1 MVDKILLE
9 KLKSNFNEAFWFIK
23 TNKVRTFLTALG
35 IIFGVASVITMLAI
49 GNGAEKEILAQLEL
63 VGVNNI
69 VVTPIP
75 DDIKDNSNE
84 NEEENENNET
94 KRFSKGLDLLD
105 ALSVKDNIPG
115 VKLVSPEII
124 LDTYVINSGRQ
135 NPVKLVGVT
144 DSFFDSSNIGL
155 ENGKDFSSYQHVNGL
170 PVCIIGKK
178 VEKKLFTGESAL
190 GKYIKVKNVWLQV
203 IGIIEEKLIS
213 EQAQENLGI
222 RDLNQDVYIPI
233 KTFLVRYQD
242 RKIISDKPRFS
253 GGSGGGG
260 FIVVGGNQNGPKE
273 RQPRGNYHQI
283 DKLTIQVSNSNE
295 LKATA
300 EVLSKML
307 KRRHND
313 VLDFEITIPI
323 QLLKQQQKTKQI
335 FNIVLSIIAGISL
348 LIGGIGIMNIM
359 LASVLER
366 TKEIGIMRAIGAT
379 EEDVILQF
387 LSESVLISIGGG
399 IIGIFLGIIGAYVI
413 EIVSGIETVLSLN
426 SIMLSFFIAVAI
438 GLIFGIF
445 PAKSAANKR
454 PIEAL
459 RSE

>member
-1 MVDKILLE
+1 MIDKILLE
-9 KLKSNFNEAFWFIK
+9 KLKSNFKEAYWFIT
-23 TNKVRTFLTALG
+23 TNKVRSFLTALG

-75 DDIKDNSNE
+75 DKEDESASMND
-84 NEEENENNET
+84 EEDDKEES
-94 KRFSKGLDLLD
+94 KRFSKGLDVLD
-105 ALSVKDNIPG
+105 TQSILQHIPT
-115 VKLVSPEII
+115 VNLVSPEI
-124 LDTYVINSGRQ
+124 LLETYVINNGRQ
-135 NPVKLVGVT
+135 NSVRLVGIAPEY
-144 DSFFDSSNIGL
+144 FKSSNINL
-155 ENGKDFSSYQHVNGL
+155 DSGKAFSEFQIKNAL
-170 PVCIIGKK
+170 PVCIVGKK
-178 VEKKLFTGESAL
+178 VEKKLFTGETAI
-190 GKYIKVKNVWLQV
+190 GKRIKVKDVWLQI
-203 IGIIEEKLIS
+203 IGVIEEKLIS
-213 EQAQENLGI
+213 DKAQENLGI
-222 RDLNQDVYIPI
+222 RDLNEDVYIPLN
-233 KTFLVRYQD
+233 TFLVRYQD
-242 RKIISDKPRFS
+242 RKIITDKIGASNRGQS
-253 GGSGGGG
+253 A
-260 FIVVGGNQNGPKE
+260 GPKK
-273 RQPRGNYHQI
+273 RIPRGNYHQI
-283 DKLTIQVSNSNE
+283 DKLTVQVSNSSE

-366 TKEIGIMRAIGAT
+366 TKEIGIIRAIGAT

-387 LSESVLISIGGG
+387 LSESVLISVGGG
-399 IIGIFLGIIGAYVI
+399 VVGIILGVIGAYVI
-413 EIVSGIETVLSLN
+413 EMFSGIETVLSLN
-426 SIMLSFFIAVAI
+426 SILLSFFIAVII

-445 PAKSAANKR
+445 PAKAAANKR

>member
-1 MVDKILLE
+1 MIDKILFE
-9 KLKSNFNEAFWFIK
+9 KLKSNFSEAFWFIK

-69 VVTPIP
+69 VVTPIL
-75 DDIKDNSNE
+75 D
-84 NEEENENNET
+84 EENEDAQDEEEGESES
-94 KRFSKGLDLLD
+94 KRFSKGLDILD
-105 ALSVKDNIPG
+105 AISAQKNIPSI
-115 VKLVSPEII
+115 KLVSPEII
-124 LDTYVINSGRQ
+124 LNTYVINNGRQ
-135 NPVKLVGVT
+135 NSVKLVGISPT
-144 DSFFDSSNIGL
+144 FFETSNINL
-155 ENGKDFSSYQHVNGL
+155 ENGKSFSAYQIKNAL

-178 VEKKLFTGESAL
+178 VEKKLFTGQSAL
-190 GKYIKVKNVWLQV
+190 GKQIKVKDVWLQV
-203 IGIIEEKLIS
+203 IGVIEEKMIS
-213 EQAQENLGI
+213 DKSQENLGI
-222 RDLNQDVYIPI
+222 RDLNKDVYIPLN
-233 KTFLVRYQD
+233 TFLVRYKD
-242 RKIISDKPRFS
+242 RKIISDKIGARNR
-253 GGSGGGG
+253 
-260 FIVVGGNQNGPKE
+260 NQNGPKK
-273 RQPRGNYHQI
+273 RIPRGNYHQI
-283 DKLTIQVSNSNE
+283 DKLTLQVSNSNE

-335 FNIVLSIIAGISL
+335 FNIVLIIIAGISL

-366 TKEIGIMRAIGAT
+366 TKEIGIIRAIGAT

-387 LSESVLISIGGG
+387 LSESVLISLGGG
-399 IIGIFLGIIGAYVI
+399 IIGIILGIIGAYVI

-426 SIMLSFFIAVAI
+426 SILISFFIAVI
-438 GLIFGIF
+438 VGLVFGIF
-445 PAKSAANKR
+445 PARAAAKKR
-454 PIEAL
+454 PIQAL

>member
-1 MVDKILLE
+1 MTVSKILIE
-9 KLKSNFNEAFWFIK
+9 KLISNFNEAFRFIK

-49 GNGAEKEILAQLEL
+49 GKGAEKEILAQLEL

-75 DDIKDNSNE
+75 DEKDDNSE
-84 NEEENENNET
+84 NQEESGKLEN
-94 KRFSKGLDLLD
+94 KRFSKGLDILD
-105 ALSVKDNIPG
+105 AESIQNNIPSVKI
-115 VKLVSPEII
+115 VSPEII
-124 LDTYVINSGRQ
+124 LNTYVINNGRQ
-135 NPVKLVGVT
+135 HSVKLIGIT
-144 DSFFDSSNIGL
+144 PNFFESLNIHLEKGKSFSN
-155 ENGKDFSSYQHVNGL
+155 YQITNAL
-170 PVCIIGKK
+170 PVCIVGKK

-190 GKYIKVKNVWLQV
+190 GKHIKVKDVWLQV
-203 IGIIEEKLIS
+203 IGVIEEKLIS
-213 EQAQENLGI
+213 DKAQENLGI
-222 RDLNQDVYIPI
+222 RDLNEDIYIPTN
-233 KTFLVRYQD
+233 TFLVRYQD
-242 RKIISDKPRFS
+242 RKIIVDDVNVRNT
-253 GGSGGGG
+253 
-260 FIVVGGNQNGPKE
+260 NQNGPKKKNL
-273 RQPRGNYHQI
+273 RGNYHQV
-283 DKLTIQVSNSNE
+283 DKLTIQVYNSNE

-307 KRRHND
+307 MRRHND

-366 TKEIGIMRAIGAT
+366 TKEIGIIRALGAT

-387 LSESVLISIGGG
+387 LSESVLISVGGG
-399 IIGIFLGIIGAYVI
+399 VVGIILGIIGAYVI
-413 EIVSGIETVLSLN
+413 EAFSGIETVLSIT
-426 SIMLSFFIAVAI
+426 SILASFFIAVMV
-438 GLIFGIF
+438 GLTFGIF
-445 PAKSAANKR
+445 PAKAAARKR

>member
-1 MVDKILLE
+1 MIDKILLE
-9 KLKSNFNEAFWFIK
+9 KLKSNFNEAYWFIK

-49 GNGAEKEILAQLEL
+49 GNGAEKEILSQLEL

-69 VVTPIP
+69 VVTPLP
-75 DDIKDNSNE
+75 DLEDDTESE
-84 NEEENENNET
+84 NEEETTDNDS
-94 KRFSKGLDLLD
+94 KRFSKGLDVLD
-105 ALSVKDNIPG
+105 ASSISKNIPSVK
-115 VKLVSPEII
+115 VVSSEII
-124 LDTYVINSGRQ
+124 LDTYVINNGKQ
-135 NPVKLVGVT
+135 NSVKLIGVSST
-144 DSFFDSSNIGL
+144 FFDVSNIHI
-155 ENGKDFSSYQHVNGL
+155 EKGKTFSDYQIRNAL

-190 GKYIKVKNVWLQV
+190 GKQIKVKDVWLQV
-203 IGIIEEKLIS
+203 VGVIEEKLIS
-213 EQAQENLGI
+213 DKAQEDLGI
-222 RDLNQDVYIPI
+222 RDLNQDIYIPI
-233 KTFLVRYQD
+233 KTFLVRYRD
-242 RKIISDKPRFS
+242 RKIITDDLDARNN
-253 GGSGGGG
+253 
-260 FIVVGGNQNGPKE
+260 NQNGPKK
-273 RQPRGNYHQI
+273 RIARGNYHQI
-283 DKLTIQVSNSNE
+283 DKLTIQVFNSNE

-300 EVLSKML
+300 EVLSKLL

-313 VLDFEITIPI
+313 VLDFEIAIPI

-366 TKEIGIMRAIGAT
+366 TKEIGIIRAIGAT

-387 LSESVLISIGGG
+387 LSESVLISVGGG
-399 IIGIFLGIIGAYVI
+399 IIGIIVGIIGAYVI

-426 SIMLSFFIAVAI
+426 SILLSFFIAVII
-438 GLIFGIF
+438 GLVFGIF
-445 PAKSAANKR
+445 PAKAAANKK
-454 PIEAL
+454 PIHAL